1 MRKRRRTTMGHL
13 TVMKSMGTCWQ
24 IHLEPLVSEGERQ
37 SEEEREMELRRE
49 GRQWQNTGLTIKTA

>member
-1 MRKRRRTTMGHL
+1 MGHL